1 MKKLFKQ
8 YIPHALMV
16 ICVIVSLCVIVGR
29 IGFSSAF
36 MDPVSTAINNF
47 SITDTYFEIMNS
59 NSDEMM
65 DVNSDVVFYDIS
77 GCYSRAEIAGG
88 IQRLHDMGAK
98 VIALDV
104 IFGPNS
110 RDTLANDSLVRVIS
124 RCKNVIAA
132 CRMVPSYD
140 SFIKEESFFVKETGC
155 VEACVN
161 VENEVVR
168 NFNKTLT
175 FGDTT
180 LSTYVH
186 EIIKMAYPE
195 VYDMW
200 EKRETDT
207 ELINYKQT
215 FFNKIHIYD
224 NPFPEEVE
232 GKIFLMGD
240 FQDLRDFHEIPVK
253 IDGSRRICGTAI
265 HGYSISTLTKP
276 DRLIDNMTETH
287 ALLLGLAITF
297 LFCVIYC
304 WLNEEY
310 NDFSGFLAT
319 STQIVL
325 MVSSLF
331 FAGYLFIE
339 HQYNVRLAYALLGTG
354 MGGYSGEIFYFLYLK
369 WRKRKGLST
378 TNMSDT
384 TVYKNEKNNL

>member
-16 ICVIVSLCVIVGR
+16 VCVILCLCTIVGK

-36 MDPVSTAINNF
+36 MDPVSTTINKF

-59 NSDEMM
+59 NSEEVM
-65 DVNSDVVFYDIS
+65 DYNQDVVLYDIS

-110 RDTLANDSLVRVIS
+110 MDTVANDSLVRVIS

-132 CRMVPSYD
+132 CRMVPTYD
-140 SFIKEESFFVKETGC
+140 SFRKEESFFVKETGC

-161 VENEVVR
+161 VENETVR

-186 EIIKMAYPE
+186 EIVKMAYPDAYEKWEARE
-195 VYDMW
+195 V
-200 EKRETDT
+200 DT
-207 ELINYKQT
+207 ELINYKRM
-215 FFNKIHIYD
+215 FFDKIHIYD
-224 NPFPEEVE
+224 NPFPEEVK
-232 GKIFLMGD
+232 GRIFLMGD
-240 FQDLRDFHEIPVK
+240 FKDLRDFHEIPVK
-253 IDGSRRICGTAI
+253 IDGSRRICGTTI

-276 DRLIDNMTETH
+276 DRLIDNMTDTH
-287 ALLLGLAITF
+287 ALILGLVVTF

-325 MVSSLF
+325 VIFLLF
-331 FAGYLFIE
+331 IGGYLFME
-339 HQYNVRLAYALLGTG
+339 KQYNVRLVYALLGTG

-378 TNMSDT
+378 TDMSDT
-384 TVYKNEKNNL
+384 TIYKKEKK